1 MGRTLE
7 VSVNGSVVRV
17 ERHPILGW
25 SRRHGVAIA
34 LAVLLI
40 ALIVP
45 NVALA
50 DMLSGYAD
58 DMGHAAVD
66 SIAGLFSGGDDT
78 GGPVDLLTSPFD
90 SLLGG
95 HGGGTMMYDAIR
107 GVHNGLK
114 TLAASLLSFVMLM
127 QLVKISQR
135 MDSGSQMP
143 AVKEVFTLVVMC
155 AIWVYVINHSLA
167 IVQALY
173 DQVNAI
179 TSAALDQL
187 GAKDKEAVTDIIAA
201 TGTLSIAGEQGA
213 IAMLIT
219 WLILFLISSAG
230 SILVNFMSLA
240 RGIQIY
246 VEAAFAPIPLVLLG
260 FDETRSWGVGYIK
273 NFIAICL
280 SGTIMLIILKC
291 LPIMLVSVFKT
302 EGFVLATDF
311 GNVVVIE
318 LLAIICCFKSGA
330 WARDILGG

>member
-1 MGRTLE
+1 MRGAIE
-7 VSVNGSVVRV
+7 ICVNGRVVRV
-17 ERHPILGW
+17 ERHPVLAW
-25 SRRHGVAIA
+25 TRRHGAIVA
-34 LAVLLI
+34 LAVLLV
-40 ALIVP
+40 ALAVP
-45 NVALA
+45 NVAMA
-50 DMLSGYAD
+50 DMLTGYAE
-58 DMGHAAVD
+58 DMGKAAV
-66 SIAGLFSGGDDT
+66 SAITGLFSGGSET

-107 GVHNGLK
+107 AIHNSLK
-114 TLAASLLSFVMLM
+114 SLAAALLSFVMLM

-143 AVKEVFTLVVMC
+143 AVKEVLMLVVMC
-155 AIWVYVINHSLA
+155 AIWMYVINHSLA

-173 DQVNAI
+173 DQVKAI
-179 TSAALDQL
+179 TDEALVQL
-187 GAKDKEAVTDIIAA
+187 GDKDADAVKDILAA
-201 TGTLSIAGEQGA
+201 TSVLSLAGGQGA
-213 IAMLIT
+213 IAMLVT
-219 WLILFLISSAG
+219 WLVLFLISSGAA
-230 SILVNFMSLA
+230 ILVNFMALA

-291 LPIMLVSVFKT
+291 LPLMLVSVFKT

-311 GNVVVIE
+311 GNVIVIE
-318 LLAIICCFKSGA
+318 LLAVLCCFKSGA